1 VGDLTKGF
9 LLRCEI
15 SEMNKGFTLIEL
27 LIVVGIMGVL
37 AAIGVPQ
44 YLKYADS
51 SRTTVVKDNLRTIY
65 LQQQEYYQKNNA
77 YYKTGASCNDAAS
90 SINTNLF
97 NGKTIIV
104 NDKFTYCITQSTVD
118 DFIAKA
124 TEMSGG
130 SGRTYTIN
138 QLNQTNF

>member
-1 VGDLTKGF
+1 MK
-9 LLRCEI
+9 
-15 SEMNKGFTLIEL
+15 KGFTLIEL
-27 LIVVGIMGVL
+27 LIVVGIMGIL

-44 YLKYADS
+44 YMKYADS
-51 SRTTVVKDNLRTIY
+51 SRVTVVKDYLRTIY

-77 YYKTGASCNDAAS
+77 YYKTGATCGDNAG

-104 NDKFTYCITQSTVD
+104 NDKFTYCITQNTID
-118 DFIAKA
+118 DFSAKA

-130 SGRTYTIN
+130 SNRTFTIN